1 MTGEALVAIHRR
13 KGFLTVMARSAKFP
27 IPHLIHGRL
36 VTPLLHLEDLG
47 MAVGTDG
54 PSGKM
59 LRVLEG
65 DGPRRTGIG
74 RERDGRWA

>member
-13 KGFLTVMARSAKFP
+13 EGLLAVMAHSAEFP
-27 IPHLIHGRL
+27 GLHLIHAQL
-36 VTPLLHLEDLG
+36 VAPLLHLEYLG
-47 MAVGTDG
+47 MAVGTGG

-74 RERDGRWA
+74 REGEGGRT